1 LTAPNLLNISSIVAH
16 TATTTLSST
25 AASAITNNAG
35 SNTVAKME
43 DVILVNNNTTTT
55 LTANVFIVRTI
66 QAPGTYY
73 LATNIGIPPNSTLTV
88 IGKDT
93 PIYLEEGDSLQ
104 GTGTTV
110 TGTFVT
116 MFAAYDIVST

>member
-25 AASAITNNAG
+25 AASAITNNSG
-35 SNTVAKME
+35 SNTVSKLE
-43 DVILVNNNTTTT
+43 DLILVNNSTTTT

-66 QAPGTYY
+66 QSAGTYY
-73 LATNIGIPPNSTLTV
+73 LASNIGIPPNSTLSV
-88 IGKDT
+88 LGKDT

-104 GTGTTV
+104 GTGTVVSGTYV
-110 TGTFVT
+110 TL
-116 MFAAYDIVST
+116 FAAYDIVST

>member
-1 LTAPNLLNISSIVAH
+1 LSAPNLLNISSIVAH

-35 SNTVAKME
+35 SNTVAKIE
-43 DVILVNNNTTTT
+43 DLILVNNNTSTA
-55 LTANVFIVRTI
+55 LVANVFIVRTI
-66 QAPGTYY
+66 QSAGTYY
-73 LATNIGIPPNSTLTV
+73 LASNIGIPPNSTLAV
-88 IGKDT
+88 LGKDT

-104 GTGTTV
+104 GTGSTL
-110 TGTFVT
+110 TGTYVT